1 MEYIYKVL
9 LIILLVS
16 PIRAYES
23 LTADY
28 YESPIVPINLIS
40 PLLTIIS
47 SVGLAVAF
55 KVNVFNQFII
65 AATILPNFIV
75 NMSGLFVPPGVV
87 RLFGVVVQVIIQ
99 GLVAVLLMNTHIKTL
114 VIIIIV
120 LQLFLVAYLLYNI
133 SGEFMSNT
141 ETIPGGRGGLASHK
155 QKQSL
160 YNVSA

>member
-16 PIRAYES
+16 PIRAYEI

-47 SVGLAVAF
+47 SIGLAVAF

-87 RLFGVVVQVIIQ
+87 VQVIIQ
-99 GLVAVLLMNTHIKTL
+99 GIVAALLMNTNIKTL